1 MLRSAISFH
10 FPGESPQTAH
20 DISLESIR
28 GNKVAIEINKKTN
41 HQFILKLFFRDT
53 RITKWEEKTKF
64 PLPILFHSQ
73 YPYYRTIHTKFR
85 ILQDLSFSLNQKSY
99 NLRTQFLCR
108 ILLSNRLHLGFNSF
122 HYPINI
128 LIHKPLSI
136 YI

>member
-64 PLPILFHSQ
+64 PLPILFQQS
-73 YPYYRTIHTKFR
+73 ISL
-85 ILQDLSFSLNQKSY
+85 LQ
-99 NLRTQFLCR
+99 
-108 ILLSNRLHLGFNSF
+108 NRSEERRVGKEKTTRHERPPKNR
-122 HYPINI
+122 
-128 LIHKPLSI
+128 
-136 YI
+136 